1 MKLRTCLVKQS
12 IKFKSGYFL
21 MASLQTMVVL
31 MLIIVAMLLAAGCVG
46 QAENGKIAGNITL
59 PVPIT
64 SSIPTP
70 IQIEPSQV
78 PQEGYWINIDPISD
92 KYTGEVFTITST
104 TNLSVGTEVLVQVY
118 SGKHFNGPKMQTWE
132 FYGATGSVKVIQ
144 GNRGI
149 NTISFVVNS
158 STLYNSTP
166 LQPDEYIVTED
177 AILEPVT
184 GTVLFNVLPAPD
196 SYGKTPLKPKNF
208 IDWEKLDLPLLN
220 INNSMQPEIPK
231 LTINLFPGPSQP
243 GQLPRGSIVVF
254 SPDSIVRVFDKNGTQ
269 IAAYMDFNTFRSAG
283 VPSGSVV
290 DVSVG
295 NVSTV
300 TYGGERI
307 FTMIHES
314 GG

>member
-1 MKLRTCLVKQS
+1 MIPLCRTLTLILV
-12 IKFKSGYFL
+12 L
-21 MASLQTMVVL
+21 LAV
-31 MLIIVAMLLAAGCVG
+31 LLAAGCVG
-46 QAENGKIAGNITL
+46 QAENRKSAGNITL

-118 SGKHFNGPKMQTWE
+118 SGTHFNGPKIQTWE
-132 FYGATGSVKVIQ
+132 FYGATGTVKVIQ

-149 NTISFVVNS
+149 NSISFVVNS
-158 STLYNSTP
+158 STLSNSTP

-177 AILEPVT
+177 AIIEPVT
-184 GTVLFNVLPAPD
+184 GTVLFNVLPASD

-208 IDWEKLDLPLLN
+208 IDREKLGLPPLK
-220 INNSMQPEIPK
+220 INNSMKPEIPK
-231 LTINLFPGPSQP
+231 LVINLFPDPSQS

-254 SPDSIVRVFDKNGTQ
+254 STDSLVRVFDKNGTQ
-269 IAAYMDFNTFRSAG
+269 IAAYLDFNTLRSAG

-290 DVSVG
+290 DASVG

-300 TYGGERI
+300 TYGCERI
-307 FTMIHES
+307 LTLIHEA
-314 GG
+314 GD

>member
-1 MKLRTCLVKQS
+1 MFVLIL
-12 IKFKSGYFL
+12 GL
-21 MASLQTMVVL
+21 LVVL
-31 MLIIVAMLLAAGCVG
+31 LTAGCVG
-46 QAENGKIAGNITL
+46 HVGDGKSAGN
-59 PVPIT
+59 VPSTVLIT
-64 SSIPTP
+64 SSIPAPT
-70 IQIEPSQV
+70 QIETYQV

-118 SGKHFNGPKMQTWE
+118 SGTHFNGPKIQTWE
-132 FYGATGSVKVIQ
+132 FYGATGTVKVIQ

-149 NTISFVVNS
+149 NSISFVVNS
-158 STLYNSTP
+158 STLSNSTP

-177 AILEPVT
+177 AIIEPVT

-196 SYGKTPLKPKNF
+196 SYGKTQLKPQNF
-208 IDWEKLDLPLLN
+208 IDWEKLDLPPLK

-231 LTINLFPGPSQP
+231 LTINLFRDPSQP

-254 SPDSIVRVFDKNGTQ
+254 STDSLVRVFDKNGTQ
-269 IAAYMDFNTFRSAG
+269 IAAYLDFNEFRSAG
-283 VPSGSVV
+283 VPSGSIV

-307 FTMIHES
+307 LTMIHEA
-314 GG
+314 GD